1 MEEMTV
7 KQEEFP
13 ATLEPYVQQGRMFLF
28 TAAQSLIQ
36 YGRVLTEAKPLVP
49 RGQFEKWVQS
59 SFNMSERTAQQYMAV
74 WKRFGSN
81 AMLKDVQFS
90 NLQKML
96 ALPEGKE
103 EQFAAENDLQSM
115 TAREVEKA
123 VRQVREEEQ
132 NRLNLALA
140 DAKQEMTQALN
151 RKEGERLKLES
162 RLREA
167 EAKTAEPDRAL
178 IAKIAEKDAHIRTLQ
193 RQADTANQERNEANS
208 RLQQAREELRDLEEA
223 LAENQQAYDRMQAE
237 LLNAQSTIA
246 RGDAERVISEQFTID
261 DFSAAVRGFL
271 GSVAQLPYMSEA
283 FLQMVDQREYRQWDS
298 LLQAVEDWAEKSR
311 KAMNTAMAKEAYIDG

>member
-1 MEEMTV
+1 MEEINV
-7 KQEEFP
+7 RQEEFP
-13 ATLEPYVQQGRMFLF
+13 ATLDTYVQQGRMFLF
-28 TAAQSLIQ
+28 NAAQNLIQ

-49 RGQFEKWVQS
+49 RGQFEKWVQIN
-59 SFNMSERTAQQYMAV
+59 FNMSERTAQGYMAV
-74 WKRFGSN
+74 WRRFGTN
-81 AMLKDVQFS
+81 EMLQDVQFS

-96 ALPEGKE
+96 ALPEGTE
-103 EQFAAENDLQSM
+103 NRFAEENDLKTM

-140 DAKQEMTQALN
+140 DAKEEAAQAIN
-151 RKEGERLKLES
+151 REKGARIKAETRLK
-162 RLREA
+162 EA

-178 IAKIAEKDAHIRTLQ
+178 IAAVAEKDAHIRTLQ
-193 RQADTANQERNEANS
+193 RQADAANQERNEANS
-208 RLQQAREELRDLEEA
+208 RLQQAREELRELEEA

-271 GSVAQLPYMSEA
+271 GSVAQMPYMAEA

-298 LLQAVEDWAEKSR
+298 LLQAVEDWAVKSR
-311 KAMNTAMAKEAYIDG
+311 KAMNTTMAKEAYIDG